1 MPTYVCSTEVG
12 RLTQAQRLGIVESLT
27 AIHAQE
33 TGAPRYLVQVVF
45 CEVKPHSLY
54 IGGEAAPAGQ
64 VWIRGDIR
72 SGRTT
77 AVKRRMIERILHDI
91 CKVTGVAED
100 EVWVYICDIPA
111 DNIAE
116 YGRILP
122 SPGDEVAWL
131 TTLSESLRTRLLL
144 LG

>member
-1 MPTYVCSTEVG
+1 MPTYVFSTEAG
-12 RLTQAQRLGIVESLT
+12 RLTQSQRLDIVRSLT
-27 AIHAQE
+27 TIHAEE

-45 CEVKPHSLY
+45 HDVQPHSLY
-54 IGGEAAPAGQ
+54 VGGEAAPAGQ

-72 SGRTT
+72 SGRTA
-77 AVKRRMIERILHDI
+77 AVKRRMIERILYDV
-91 CKVTGVAED
+91 CAATGIAEE

-116 YGRILP
+116 YGRVLP
-122 SPGDEVAWL
+122 PPGDEAAWL
-131 TTLSESLRTRLLL
+131 TTLPEGLRTRLLS